1 MEVNARENTGFVE
14 VMGEV
19 HETFHFPPHLSVPK
33 VWTNTCTTQQG
44 SHSWETAQLL
54 ILPEAVF

>member
-44 SHSWETAQLL
+44 SHS
-54 ILPEAVF
+54 